1 MSLNLQTSVPL
12 INIPLVDPTTG
23 MINEAW
29 FLFLIQLFQRSGGD
43 AASIPSQITVAA
55 VLSVEETFTS
65 PVAPQ
70 NSEILSLETIASQL
84 INQGIRLEGEV
95 TAPAVSV
102 HIDPLSREI
111 SAPALSAHV
120 DPLAMEVI
128 AAPRQDANS
137 ISEMTFAPVYGTD
150 STRSPQVVTA
160 GTSPW
165 TYKASARQA
174 MHITGGT
181 VSALSLSRG
190 STTLA
195 IDYLG
200 TGQLIEMSP
209 GDSVTVTY
217 SVAPPV
223 TILSR

>member
-43 AASIPSQITVAA
+43 AASIPSAITVDA
-55 VLSVEETFTS
+55 VLSAEETFAS
-65 PVAPQ
+65 PVSPQ

-84 INQGIRLEGEV
+84 INQGLRLDSEV
-95 TAPAVSV
+95 TAPDVSV

-111 SAPALSAHV
+111 SYPSLLAQS
-120 DPLAMEVI
+120 DPLGIEMTMAE
-128 AAPRQDANS
+128 RRDSSS
-137 ISEMTFAPVYGTD
+137 ISEMTFAPVYSTD

-174 MHITGGT
+174 MHIIGGT

-190 STTLA
+190 STTLT